1 MKTRNTDPTRSA
13 FLTSASLALLIG
25 LTRMAAPMAHAQ
37 DLDLRVVGGYDTG
50 GAVYDVVMAGNHA
63 YVATSSGLQVIDMS
77 EPSDPRQEGICSTIG
92 HAWGVVISGS
102 YAFVACLEGG
112 LQVVDISNPAI
123 PQRVGGYITGGFS
136 RSVAV
141 SGNHAFVAVED
152 SDLQVLDISDPLNP
166 QRVGGYGVSSGAIAV
181 SGNHAY
187 VLTVGSELQVL
198 DISNPANPR
207 RVSIMGGVEGSLAI
221 QGEHAYV
228 AGSLQDGEGMHAGL
242 KVIDI
247 SAPANPHEV
256 GRYNASGYDVHDVF
270 VSGNHAYLTENAA
283 NPASRLIVVDVS
295 DSGNPRQVGSYD
307 TDFGFYG
314 ADVAV
319 SGNYAYVASGREQ
332 SSHQV
337 IDISD
342 PTSPRGVG
350 SYQTS
355 TSLDLAVAGDHAYV
369 TTWSGLQ
376 VFDISHPASPQPV
389 GAYDTSSDTHEW
401 FTRRVAVSG
410 NYACVAE
417 TWWDQGQSYTD
428 QQGRLEVID
437 VKDPANPR
445 RVGGYD
451 TSGGA
456 RAVAMSGSHAY
467 VAETWYDQEAQTS
480 KGLVEV
486 IDLSDPANLRL
497 VSRYETKGAANDV
510 TVAGT
515 YAYVAGG
522 RFDETAGHHQDGLT
536 ILDISNPANLQRVGS
551 YDLAGLAIGV
561 TVSGEHAYT
570 TDIWE
575 GLRVL
580 DVSDPTNPSLVG
592 GSQAPVGYVGYPAI
606 SGEIVFVGAP
616 NVLAF
621 DISDPANPRQSGIS
635 DLIGPVWGDS
645 DERRHDGHVA
655 VSGGYAYVAGITAG
669 LKVIE
674 ISPATE
680 LRIGP
685 AMMEADGSIRLPV
698 NGKCGQR
705 VRLQRSDNLVDWEDW
720 QTMILGGDG
729 CGLIDTT
736 TATPARFY
744 RAVNDITPAA
754 D

>member
-1 MKTRNTDPTRSA
+1 MKTRNTDLNRSP
-13 FLTSASLALLIG
+13 FLTAASLALLIG
-25 LTRMAAPMAHAQ
+25 LSKMAAPMAHAQ

-92 HAWGVVISGS
+92 HAWGVVVSGS
-102 YAFVACLEGG
+102 YAFVACLDGG

-123 PQRVGGYITGGFS
+123 PQRVGGYSTGGFA

-207 RVSIMGGVEGSLAI
+207 PVSIMGGVEGSLAI
-221 QGEHAYV
+221 HGEHAYV
-228 AGSLQDGEGMHAGL
+228 AGSWQDGEGMRAGL

-247 SAPANPHEV
+247 SEPGNPHEV
-256 GRYNASGYDVHDVF
+256 GRYNASGYVVHDVF

-283 NPASRLIVVDVS
+283 NLASRLIVVDVS

-350 SYQTS
+350 SYQTF
-355 TSLDLAVAGDHAYV
+355 TSFDVAVAGDHAYV
-369 TTWSGLQ
+369 TTWSGLH

-389 GAYDTSSDTHEW
+389 GSYDTSSDASEW
-401 FTRRVAVSG
+401 VTRRVAVWG
-410 NYACVAE
+410 NYAYVAE
-417 TWWDQGQSYTD
+417 WWRDDEQSQRD
-428 QQGRLEVID
+428 QGRLEVID
-437 VKDPANPR
+437 LNDPANPR
-445 RVGGYD
+445 RVGGYN

-456 RAVAMSGSHAY
+456 SGVAVSGNHAY
-467 VAETWYDQEAQTS
+467 VAETWYDQQAQTT

-486 IDLSDPANLRL
+486 IDISDPANLRRVGDYDL
-497 VSRYETKGAANDV
+497 AGSAGDV
-510 TVAGT
+510 TVSGS

-522 RFDETAGHHQDGLT
+522 RFDETAGQHQDGLT

-575 GLRVL
+575 GLRVI

-592 GSQAPVGYVGYPAI
+592 GSQAPVGYVGYPAV

-645 DERRHDGHVA
+645 DERQHVGHVA

-685 AMMEADGSIRLPV
+685 AMMEADGSIRVPV
-698 NGKCGQR
+698 TGRCGQR
-705 VRLQRSDNLVDWEDW
+705 VRLQRSENLVDWEDW

-736 TATPARFY
+736 TATPTRFY

-754 D
+754 H